1 MVYISSNRSEASRD
15 VLVAAAPSEHHHH
28 HHHHLSLKHEG
39 RWGTTDDFATSFL
52 HFPLFSTALWDLAN
66 SRLVHFL
73 MLSSHLFFF
82 LLCLLPPFTVPSKMV
97 LARPDKRETRPYHFI
112 LRLFPMV
119 RSGKAYL
126 LLEKYK
132 VETEL
137 IKSQVK
143 VELPD
148 LIMHRAKSN

>member
-1 MVYISSNRSEASRD
+1 
-15 VLVAAAPSEHHHH
+15 
-28 HHHHLSLKHEG
+28 
-39 RWGTTDDFATSFL
+39 
-52 HFPLFSTALWDLAN
+52 
-66 SRLVHFL
+66 
-73 MLSSHLFFF
+73 
-82 LLCLLPPFTVPSKMV
+82 MV